1 MIVVPYFDLWFFFL
15 WLMCPASIGILSLN
29 LFPFVFALRVCF
41 PLERMMLLV
50 FLRKS
55 VNWMMGSIYAGYITE
70 TKELERDAGE
80 TSDPPRS

>member
-1 MIVVPYFDLWFFFL
+1 MVNVSSFHRNLVSEFV
-15 WLMCPASIGILSLN
+15 SLCFCIAC
-29 LFPFVFALRVCF
+29 LFSFGKNDVI
-41 PLERMMLLV
+41 V

-70 TKELERDAGE
+70 AKELERDAGE